1 MIERRREN
9 ENVERPRFQF
19 RIVSDLPGAL
29 IVDVE
34 NDVFAAFE
42 TVENLGLRSPV
53 PLLMNECTFDK
64 FRSRN
69 HGFKHFRP
77 DEVITDAVDLARARP
92 AGGVRDRKIERDADR
107 LGVLAGAV
115 CEGRLSRPPWG
126 RDGGKR
132 PIGGGGT
139 RPFWPARVSARP

>member
-42 TVENLGLRSPV
+42 AIENLGLRSPV
-53 PLLMNECTFDK
+53 PLLMNEGPFDK
-64 FRSRN
+64 FPVRDHRLELRSRY
-69 HGFKHFRP
+69 
-77 DEVITDAVDLARARP
+77 EVVADAVDLAGARP
-92 AGGVRDRKIERDADR
+92 ARGVRDRKIERDPDR
-107 LGVLAGAV
+107 LELLADAID
-115 CEGRLSRPPWG
+115 ERRLPGTRWA
-126 RDGGKR
+126 RDDEQR
-132 PIGGGGT
+132 PIGVEVT
-139 RPFWPARVSARP
+139 RHSGPA